1 MLNAPKPAADRRPIK
16 VRPIQKI
23 SICEDIVQQ
32 IMQQI
37 STQELE
43 PGMRLP
49 SERDLCKQFNASR
62 SSLREA
68 LRCLSIMGVLTAR
81 VGEGTSIAA
90 NGSKFLETVMQWRFI
105 MEKYDI
111 ENLMEFRIALEGLAA
126 AGSAERA
133 TDEDVKTLDDLVNR
147 MDKSVQQAK
156 KFDELD
162 LEFHL
167 ALARASKNQIVLDLV
182 SMIRGQL
189 TRTLSTVLTLQHAR
203 PLSVSEH
210 AAIVKAIK
218 RRDAAGARKA
228 MENHLNAAMRR
239 YHAEIRQ

>member
-111 ENLMEFRIALEGLAA
+111 ENLMEF
-126 AGSAERA
+126 
-133 TDEDVKTLDDLVNR
+133 
-147 MDKSVQQAK
+147 
-156 KFDELD
+156 
-162 LEFHL
+162 
-167 ALARASKNQIVLDLV
+167 
-182 SMIRGQL
+182 
-189 TRTLSTVLTLQHAR
+189 
-203 PLSVSEH
+203 
-210 AAIVKAIK
+210 
-218 RRDAAGARKA
+218 
-228 MENHLNAAMRR
+228 
-239 YHAEIRQ
+239 